1 MERLILTKIK
11 DKVKKFLKIF
21 EKSTIFIVDFRNS
34 KKFELKSIKEEDNF
48 DRKTGIKTI
57 QLMNNCLFERIK
69 LSEIINYKQA
79 VSYINVFGE
88 PSKSS
93 LPIL

>member
-1 MERLILTKIK
+1 M
-11 DKVKKFLKIF
+11 
-21 EKSTIFIVDFRNS
+21 
-34 KKFELKSIKEEDNF
+34 
-48 DRKTGIKTI
+48 

-69 LSEIINYKQA
+69 LSESIDYKQA
-79 VSYINVFGE
+79 VSYINVLGE